1 MTVTINGTT
10 GIAGVDGSAA
20 TPAVQGVDTN
30 TGVFYGTDI
39 VAVSTG
45 GTERMRVNA
54 SGNVGIGTT
63 TPDSVLTINKNSA
76 APAAITVNP
85 YLNIVG
91 ANSDSPKLN
100 FDAYASNN
108 NVTFRRANGT
118 QASPSALSSGDQIG
132 NLSVFGYGATGYTT
146 TNRGFVA
153 FFADE
158 AWTDA
163 AQGSRITFATTGVGT
178 AAAATERMRID
189 SSGNVGI
196 GTTAA
201 SSYGRLA
208 VMTPTSNFGFFGI
221 ANSVASGGGVNI
233 AQYYGT
239 VKISYIDSTLE
250 NGTPGAE
257 TARLT
262 FATSTAGT
270 LTERMR
276 IDSSGNVLI
285 QETTSYARFTV
296 THAGATEFAITTNN
310 TNTGG
315 ASQTSVGFR
324 RNGAFVG
331 TITTTASATA
341 YNTSSDYRLKEDLQP
356 MANVIDRVLA
366 LKPVNFAWK
375 IDSSRVDG
383 FLAHEAQD
391 VVPECVTGTKDAMR
405 DEEYE
410 ITAVIEATYDDEGNE
425 LTAVVPA
432 VMGTRSVPDYQG
444 IDQSK
449 LVPLLT
455 AAIQEQ
461 QAMITALTNRIT
473 ALEATP

>member
-1 MTVTINGTT
+1 MTVTISGTT

-45 GTERMRVNA
+45 GTERMRINA
-54 SGNVGIGTT
+54 SG
-63 TPDSVLTINKNSA
+63 
-76 APAAITVNP
+76 
-85 YLNIVG
+85 
-91 ANSDSPKLN
+91 
-100 FDAYASNN
+100 
-108 NVTFRRANGT
+108 
-118 QASPSALSSGDQIG
+118 QAEFTA
-132 NLSVFGYGATGYTT
+132 
-146 TNRGFVA
+146 
-153 FFADE
+153 
-158 AWTDA
+158 
-163 AQGSRITFATTGVGT
+163 GT
-178 AAAATERMRID
+178 AALPAITSTGDTNTGVFFPAADTIAFGEGGAEAMRID